1 MADINAL
8 SKRLIE
14 IRNERKVLA
23 EQDKILN
30 EEFEQL
36 SMEVLAA
43 MDEMGVDATRSDH
56 ASMSRSTQQ
65 LPQVTDWDAFY
76 RYVKAN
82 DAFYLL
88 QKRVSSKA
96 WSEQLE
102 LDGEIPGTEAYE
114 KVKLNLR
121 VR

>member
-1 MADINAL
+1 MADLDRL
-8 SKRLIE
+8 SARLIE
-14 IRNERKVLA
+14 IRNERKLLA
-23 EQDKILN
+23 EQDKALS
-30 EEFEQL
+30 EEFEEL
-36 SMEVLAA
+36 SVEVLAV
-43 MDEMGVDATRSDH
+43 MDSLGVDATRSTY
-56 ASMSRSTQQ
+56 ASMSRSVQQ
-65 LPQVTDWDAFY
+65 LPQVNNWDEFY
-76 RYVKAN
+76 RYVKKN

-102 LDGEIPGTEAYE
+102 LEGEIPGTEAYE